1 MTSFKDFFKI
11 LMGQKFRQMNFVLL
25 INIIAIAVSV
35 LWTLINGD
43 FNNNTFF
50 QVALS
55 WSFIVMLWAFLRIT
69 VTHES
74 IYTRDSY
81 RLVPISD
88 TKFYCINLLTSFI
101 AMAYVAVVE
110 FVIGAATAAINWQEY
125 VDSFNMMRMMYGT
138 RVPDAGMIVE
148 SLLSMALVMM
158 VVTILAWTTVS
169 LIHLLT
175 RAGSNFMPYRRS
187 RIINFVL
194 YVVVIYIVLRVVGF
208 MMNLVMNSTD
218 MFGNSSD
225 VWHFVLYIVGF
236 LVVSAIEAV
245 LSVYLMNRW
254 VETVSE
260 S

>member
-11 LMGQKFRQMNFVLL
+11 LMGQKFRQMNFVML
-25 INIIAIAVSV
+25 INIVAIAVSV
-35 LWTLINGD
+35 LWTLINGN

-55 WSFIVMLWAFLRIT
+55 WSFIIMLWAFIRIS

-74 IYTRDSY
+74 IYSRDSY
-81 RLVPISD
+81 RLIPISD
-88 TKFYCINLLTSFI
+88 TKFYSVNLLTSFL
-101 AMAYVAVVE
+101 AMIYMGVIE
-110 FVIGAATAAINWQEY
+110 FIINAAAAAINWQEY
-125 VDSFNMMRMMYGT
+125 VDQINMLRMLYGT
-138 RVPDAGMIVE
+138 RVPDTSAIVQ

-158 VVTILAWTTVS
+158 VVMILAWTTIS

-187 RIINFVL
+187 RIINFLL

-218 MFGNSSD
+218 MFANSSD
-225 VWHFVLYIVGF
+225 IWHFVLYIVGF
-236 LVVSAIEAV
+236 LVVSAIEAI
-245 LSVYLMNRW
+245 LSVYLMSRW
-254 VETVSE
+254 VETISE